1 MAHITA
7 KGIDINYEL
16 TGDPDAPVITLSHS
30 LATDLSMWDPQTAEL
45 RARFR
50 VLRYDTRGHGG
61 TTVPPGPYSLEQLAE
76 DARALLDALAI
87 DRTHFVG
94 ISMGGMIGQTLA
106 LTHPEILE
114 SLVLCDTTASLPPE
128 AGPIWAGRMEA
139 ARVGG
144 MQRHVETTVGRWFT
158 PGFISAN
165 PDTVDRVR
173 AMIRD
178 TPVEGYIGCAE
189 AIKRLDLLGRLA
201 TITTPTLVV
210 VGADDPGTPPA
221 AARAI
226 QERIPGAELAVIESA
241 SHLCNIE
248 QPEAFNRT
256 LLGFLERLTPDD

>member
-1 MAHITA
+1 MTHITA
-7 KGIDINYEL
+7 NGMDVNYEL
-16 TGDPDAPVITLSHS
+16 NGPPDAPVVTLSHS
-30 LATDLSMWDPQTAEL
+30 LATDLSMWDPQTAKL
-45 RARFR
+45 TARFR

-61 TTVPPGPYSLEQLAE
+61 TAVPPGPYSLEQLAE
-76 DARALLDALAI
+76 DARALLGALAI

-114 SLVLCDTTASLPPE
+114 GLVLCDTAASLSPE
-128 AGPIWAGRMEA
+128 AGAIWDERIGA
-139 ARVGG
+139 ARTGG
-144 MQRHVETTVGRWFT
+144 MQGHVETTVGRWFT
-158 PGFISAN
+158 PGFISAHPN
-165 PDTVDRVR
+165 TVDRVR

-201 TITTPTLVV
+201 AITTPTLVI

-226 QERIPGAELAVIESA
+226 QERIPGAELEVIESA

-248 QPEAFNRT
+248 QPEAFNRA
-256 LLGFLERLTPDD
+256 LLGFLERLSP